1 MSSSYFNFY
10 KKSRNDSEELKH
22 PSLTEMS
29 TTPFYSTFE
38 KFPSFKSSKMNSN
51 INSRKYY
58 VNYLMK
64 LDFSNGDLKTLKKY
78 YLIKNLKKGFG
89 RNLLKYL
96 NENELRK
103 EKLKNLYKSNKIKF
117 GDMIY
122 YDLNP
127 HKRLS
132 NFEEFQFK
140 ELKNSQNFSVQ
151 KSNIPIKT
159 FYVEKNKEKKNIIN
173 LKKKINKKNS
183 NNNILEKK
191 EKNYNENIVKIKDN
205 SLNNKNNSEKN
216 KLLLSPISLKT
227 QSNFSISNFEKSYNL
242 LKVKKNNKFRDE
254 LQNNLEILNNKQN
267 KLKNN
272 LFKIIDKSQ
281 IKKKPNIDIV
291 LETIFNKK
299 IKNKKNKIKNIF
311 YKAVDEKEIYKSI
324 NKNKANFLKVSDIIN
339 NMTNEEALKFS
350 EHLMEHYQHKRAKI
364 KLGGKYMP
372 EAIKKKLKMKA
383 IKTRMNA
390 ENNYKNIIKMGYN
403 VNKEK
408 SKLLEEYNKILND
421 NNQLS

>member
-1 MSSSYFNFY
+1 MSKSYFNFF
-10 KKSRNDSEELKH
+10 KKSRNDSEELRH

-64 LDFSNGDLKTLKKY
+64 IDFSNNDLKTLKKF
-78 YLIKNLKKGFG
+78 YLLKNLKKGFG
-89 RNLLKYL
+89 RNILKYF
-96 NENELRK
+96 NENDIRN
-103 EKLKNLYKSNKIKF
+103 EKLKNLYNNNNKIRF

-122 YDLNP
+122 YDLNV
-127 HKRLS
+127 HKRFS
-132 NFEEFQFK
+132 NFEEFKLK
-140 ELKNSQNFSVQ
+140 ELKNSQNFTVQ

-159 FYVEKNKEKKNIIN
+159 FYVDKSKEKKNIIN
-173 LKKKINKKNS
+173 LKKKIKKKDS
-183 NNNILEKK
+183 INNILEN
-191 EKNYNENIVKIKDN
+191 EKNNNENNVKIKEYN
-205 SLNNKNNSEKN
+205 SLNDKNNIEKN

-227 QSNFSISNFEKSYNL
+227 QSNFSISNLEKSYNL
-242 LKVKKNNKFRDE
+242 LKIKKNSKIRND

-267 KLKNN
+267 KLRNN

-291 LETIFNKK
+291 LETILNKK
-299 IKNKKNKIKNIF
+299 IKDKKNKIKNIYF
-311 YKAVDEKEIYKSI
+311 KAVDEREIYKSL
-324 NKNKANFLKVSDIIN
+324 NKNKAKFLKVSDIIN
-339 NMTNEEALKFS
+339 NMSNEEALKFS
-350 EHLMEHYQHKRAKI
+350 EHLMEHYHNKRAKL

-372 EAIKKKLKMKA
+372 EAIKKKLKLKA

-390 ENNYKNIIKMGYN
+390 EKNYKSIEKLGYN

-421 NNQLS
+421 NK